1 MYHRLSTHQHGELA
15 RDNIAP
21 HHYFGLDSAR
31 PDNLRYI
38 EPGKVMYASGNTLV
52 VLEISTMK
60 RRLIFGLDGRGVGCF
75 AVHPSGTFVAVG
87 EKGAMPNIYVYEY
100 PSFKIAKVRCSSAY
114 SDLRV
119 NLISEE
125 ACQWNTHSFHCARK
139 GLEISLQCLQA
150 YSNGSCL
157 CRNRTFA
164 GRVF

>member
-1 MYHRLSTHQHGELA
+1 MYHRLSTPQHGELA

-31 PDNLRYI
+31 PDNLRYV

-100 PSFKIAKVRCSSAY
+100 PSFQIAKVR
-114 SDLRV
+114 
-119 NLISEE
+119 
-125 ACQWNTHSFHCARK
+125 
-139 GLEISLQCLQA
+139 
-150 YSNGSCL
+150 
-157 CRNRTFA
+157 
-164 GRVF
+164 